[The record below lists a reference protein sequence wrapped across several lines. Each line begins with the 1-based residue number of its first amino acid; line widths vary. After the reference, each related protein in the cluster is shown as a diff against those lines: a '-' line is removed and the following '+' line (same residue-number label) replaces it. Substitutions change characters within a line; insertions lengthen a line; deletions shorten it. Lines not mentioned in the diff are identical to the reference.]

1 MTRKEYIEALRRRGV
16 YWKGGEPLRSLQ
28 PKWLPYVTDPNWL
41 SIERWIDFVNRLP
54 NPEILSKLS
63 VREALERLGRVNFGI
78 RGYRINDD
86 PEVLLPLVRAVHRT
100 LQAVATEARPA
111 GIDHLEPDPFTL
123 FTTALGLADQTR
135 VRQCSVCGR
144 LLFAKR
150 RDKTA
155 CAGACSDT
163 ARQRRFRENK
173 HYYPNRKRNRRAKA
187 AQEARRK
194 ESIRR
199 ALQGGR
205 R

>member
-1 MTRKEYIEALRRRGV
+1 MTRKEQLETLRKRGV
-16 YWKGGEPLRSLQ
+16 HWKDGEPLRSLQ
-28 PKWLPYVTDPNWL
+28 PKWLPYVSDPGWL
-41 SIERWIDFVNRLP
+41 SIERWVEFVNRLH
-54 NPEILSKLS
+54 NPEILSGLS
-63 VREALERLGRVNFGI
+63 AQEAMEQIGQVNFGI
-78 RGYRINDD
+78 PGYRINDD
-86 PEVLLPLVRAVHRT
+86 PEVLLSLIREAHRT
-100 LQAVATEARPA
+100 LQAVATEPRSA

-173 HYYPNRKRNRRAKA
+173 HYNENRKRNRRATA
-187 AQEARRK
+187 AHEARRK
-194 ESIRR
+194 KSIRQ
-199 ALQGGR
+199 ALKGGR